1 MTFQNEGRVL
11 LALHAFNQGQFKSLR
26 ATAKAFEV
34 CFETL
39 RRRHQGKVSVHNKR
53 SATSKFTIAEED
65 LLIQRIMDLVHEG
78 FPPRATDVRDIANL
92 ILKNKNPQKPETVGQ
107 KWVYNFVKRTPQL
120 ASVYN
125 RKFDY
130 QRACQEDPKVIQA
143 WFDLVQETIDKYG
156 VPEEDIWNFD
166 ETGFQMGVISTS
178 KVITSSDR
186 QGRPRT
192 IQPGNR
198 EWVTVIEGINARG
211 WLIPPFVILCGKVHL
226 TTWYQT
232 GIPLNWRLAISDK
245 GWTNDELSLDWIKHF
260 HQHTDLT
267 RKSKWRLL
275 IFDGH
280 GSHMTAKFKEF
291 CLQNNILTLCMPA
304 HSSHILQPLDVS
316 CFAPMKKAY
325 GQQVEAKMRL
335 GNNHIDKVEFLSAFA
350 VVHRQVMTTSNIKAG
365 FAASGLVPFNPTQV
379 LDKLDPI
386 LSTPSPRGSDST
398 WESKTPK
405 TIPEIKKQARLIQS
419 SKRQRRELSRS
430 PTDAHFDRLLKGFE
444 TAVHR
449 RAILMAENEALK
461 AENHRIKR
469 KREIKKKMIKEKG
482 PLTIETGSSIAE
494 SSQMALQSQ
503 QRQLEGREVVIEGR
517 LFSTSKKAAYKCS
530 LCGEE
535 GHRLFQCSLK
545 NKK

>member
-11 LALHAFNQGQFKSLR
+11 LALHAFNQGQFKFLR
-26 ATAKAFEV
+26 AAARAFEV

-39 RRRHQGKVSVHNKR
+39 RRRHQGKVSVHEKR
-53 SATSKFTIAEED
+53 LATSKFTITEES

-78 FPPRATDVRDIANL
+78 FPPRAADVRDIANL
-92 ILKNKNPQKPETVGQ
+92 ILKNKNPQKAETVGQ
-107 KWVYNFVKRTPQL
+107 KWVYNIVKRTPQL
-120 ASVYN
+120 VSVYN

-143 WFDLVQETIDKYG
+143 WFDLVQETVDKYG

-192 IQPGNR
+192 FQPGNR

-211 WLIPPFVILCGKVHL
+211 WSIPPFVILCGKVCL
-226 TTWYQT
+226 ITWYQT
-232 GIPLNWRLAISDK
+232 GIPSDWRLAISDK

-280 GSHMTAKFKEF
+280 GSHMTTEFKEF

-304 HSSHILQPLDVS
+304 HSSYILQPLDVS

-335 GNNHIDKVEFLSAFA
+335 GNNHIDKAEFLSAFA
-350 VVHRQVMTTSNIKAG
+350 IVHRQAMTTGNIKAG
-365 FAASGLVPFNPTQV
+365 FAASGLAPFNPVQV

-419 SKRQRRELSRS
+419 AKRQTRELSES

-444 TAVHR
+444 TAVHG
-449 RAILMAENEALK
+449 RAILMAENAALK
-461 AENHRIKR
+461 AENKKIKR
-469 KREIKKKMIKEKG
+469 KREVKKQMIKEKG
-482 PLTIETGSSIAE
+482 SLTIQDGSSRAE
-494 SSQMALQSQ
+494 SSQMIE
-503 QRQLEGREVVIEGR
+503 QLVAQPRVGIVEAAEVQTRTGY
-517 LFSTSKKAAYKCS
+517 KKAPPRCS
-530 LCGEE
+530 LCGSYE
-535 GHRLFQCSLK
+535 HKSPQCSS
-545 NKK
+545 N